1 MDGFTPSFF
10 LQCLIAIGSA
20 GAVYGAIRT
29 DLNNLRRG
37 LDEETRLREALDR
50 ETDESFHDIRD
61 SVNDV
66 GLKVA
71 ALEGAALEGGRR

>member
-29 DLNNLRRG
+29 DLNNLKRG
-37 LDEETRLREALDR
+37 LEEETRLRETLDH
-50 ETDESFHDIRD
+50 ETDDSLHDVRNSI
-61 SVNDV
+61 NEV
-66 GLKVA
+66 GMKV
-71 ALEGAALEGGRR
+71 AALEGGRR

>member
-10 LQCLIAIGSA
+10 LQLLIAVGSA
-20 GAVYGAIRT
+20 GAVYGAIRA

-37 LDEETRLREALDR
+37 LDEETRLREELAHA
-50 ETDESFHDIRD
+50 TDKSLH
-61 SVNDV
+61 SVRGAVNEV

-71 ALEGAALEGGRR
+71 ALEGERRAA